1 MKCTSYKYCVC
12 RLDKKYWKSINEK
25 LKDRGYKNIKALV
38 PTVKILRKSKNGK
51 NFYDELPLLFS
62 YGFIK
67 MPTEKAFNR
76 QFLIKLKKEIPGIL
90 NWLRSTESMHPKK
103 KKKRIDNAEDF
114 DDFSMVATISKKE
127 YKHYKTL
134 SRNNQ
139 IFSADDI
146 VNLKIGDYIT
156 LRSYPFDG
164 IGAVV
169 NGINL
174 VTKMVTVTIYPENGS
189 LAIQIPID
197 NVLYSIYQDYDEDKL
212 SCLSNNT
219 MDVNSIPEGYPDEV
233 INQKQ
238 Y

>member
-1 MKCTSYKYCVC
+1 MGGQNSGIPH
-12 RLDKKYWKSINEK
+12 RLLAEWTR
-25 LKDRGYKNIKALV
+25 LA
-38 PTVKILRKSKNGK
+38 
-51 NFYDELPLLFS
+51 
-62 YGFIK
+62 
-67 MPTEKAFNR
+67 
-76 QFLIKLKKEIPGIL
+76 
-90 NWLRSTESMHPKK
+90 ESMHPKK

-197 NVLYSIYQDYDEDKL
+197 NVLYSIYQDYDEDKYDFKL
-212 SCLSNNT
+212 HAVMARISLHLARSGGNYGLT
-219 MDVNSIPEGYPDEV
+219 GSDECRIYRQWCRV
-233 INQKQ
+233 GSL
-238 Y
+238 